1 MCFSVCRNYRAL
13 AAAALIASGCVAASS
28 DPERVSRVSVTFVE
42 PEKFTDAKRSEM
54 ERSSA
59 GLLGELQKFMI
70 ETGERYIPAEAR
82 LTIHVIDVDLA
93 GDFELFR
100 GPDFDQV
107 RIAKGLYPP
116 RIVLEFRLTDGGGR
130 IIKEGKRDLT
140 DIDYQLRSAYPR
152 EDYLRYE
159 KDILRDWLRA
169 EFGAPGAGKTSWF
182 GGDNKA

>member
-1 MCFSVCRNYRAL
+1 MYFSAYRNLCRAFAATAL
-13 AAAALIASGCVAASS
+13 LASGCAMPSS
-28 DPERVSRVSVTFVE
+28 NPEQGSRVAVTFVE

-59 GLLGELQKFMI
+59 GVLGELHRFMI
-70 ETGERYIPAEAR
+70 TTGERYIPTDRR
-82 LTIHVIDVDLA
+82 LHVSVTDIDLA

-100 GPDFDQV
+100 GPNFDHV
-107 RIAKGLYPP
+107 RITKGLYAP
-116 RIVLEFRLTDGGGR
+116 RIVLEFRLTDDAGG

-159 KDILRDWLRA
+159 KDILSDWLRD
-169 EFGAPGAGKTSWF
+169 EFGSNAGR
-182 GGDNKA
+182 